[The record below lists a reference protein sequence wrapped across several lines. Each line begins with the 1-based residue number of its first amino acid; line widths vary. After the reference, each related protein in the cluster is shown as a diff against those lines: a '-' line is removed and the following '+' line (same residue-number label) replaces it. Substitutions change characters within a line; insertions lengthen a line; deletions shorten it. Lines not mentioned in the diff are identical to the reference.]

1 MAILLIELVIP
12 ISSMTFKGMWG
23 LVSIVFWVIN
33 TFFLYILYFEK

>member
-23 LVSIVFWVIN
+23 LVSIN
-33 TFFLYILYFEK
+33 TFFFYILYFEK